1 MKMKSITMKMKT
13 VLIGVLTG
21 ARIIALS
28 GALLSP
34 VLAGTAIAQSP
45 DTVVAELNGETITL
59 GDMTEFQKTVPTAA
73 EMEIKTILPQLLN
86 FYIDQRLVITAAR
99 GRGLEDDPK
108 VKEQLER
115 LENELVRQAYLR
127 DEISDRVTP
136 EAIELSYNKTMET
149 VVQEPE
155 VKARHILV
163 ETEDEA
169 EALLQDI
176 ADGAEFAD
184 LAMERSTGPSGPQG
198 GDLGWFVAGTM
209 VPEFAQAAFALQ
221 PGEVSPSPVKTDF
234 GWHVIKVED
243 RRLKP
248 VPTLAEMS
256 DQIRDGLTDDAVES
270 LMTELRGRATISI
283 IPLAE

>member
-1 MKMKSITMKMKT
+1 MKMKT

-169 EALLQDI
+169 EALLQDNC
-176 ADGAEFAD
+176 AKALLQQCHHLWFA
-184 LAMERSTGPSGPQG
+184 
-198 GDLGWFVAGTM
+198 
-209 VPEFAQAAFALQ
+209 
-221 PGEVSPSPVKTDF
+221 
-234 GWHVIKVED
+234 
-243 RRLKP
+243 
-248 VPTLAEMS
+248 
-256 DQIRDGLTDDAVES
+256 
-270 LMTELRGRATISI
+270 RAH
-283 IPLAE
+283 